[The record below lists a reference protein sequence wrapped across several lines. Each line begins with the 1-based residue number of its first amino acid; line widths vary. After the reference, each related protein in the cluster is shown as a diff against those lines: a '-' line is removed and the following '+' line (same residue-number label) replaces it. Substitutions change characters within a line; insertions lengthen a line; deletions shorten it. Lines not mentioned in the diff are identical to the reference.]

1 MMFFATEFAKNI
13 QFVADVNKR
22 TFVRTFILII
32 IFTITN
38 QKRNFKY

>member
-1 MMFFATEFAKNI
+1 MFFATEFAKNI

-22 TFVRTFILII
+22 TLTFILII

-38 QKRNFKY
+38 LKRTFKY